1 MRITGKVR
9 IKNQQWRY
17 DPETGWLRCTAVL
30 LQNSVMPYQRAELK
44 APHDVRPTEDT
55 LYIWVPPEA
64 LADPDS
70 LASLEGTPVVAGAH
84 VWQTG
89 EEDTNRCGSIAGR
102 PYVDG
107 DDLVADIL
115 VTDRDAAQRIMLP
128 AGDPERLEEL
138 STGFDGLVEWMGGLC
153 ECGPYDGRFSQI
165 RYNHTAILR
174 AGEARGGS
182 SVRIVNTSEHPT
194 MPMEFTRIRLRN
206 GKFVRVVNEDVPAV
220 EEDQAATEAE
230 TKNSVDAG
238 KVNELMDQVTQLNQ
252 QIADL
257 TAERDKAAGELLAV
271 KEQLDAAL
279 DTSAIE
285 AAAEGLA
292 AERAD
297 ADTVMN
303 ARGKQLTAE
312 QRKLRGHDLRVA
324 VINSVRATALTEEQ
338 AKNPALVEG
347 MYIALRDATPAAA
360 VKPPSV
366 AAVVNS
372 QPAPIVAAVPQD
384 FDAIRARQ
392 YPGHFGGEKK

>member
-64 LADPDS
+64 LSDPDS

-102 PYVDG
+102 PHFDG

-115 VTDRDAAQRIMLP
+115 VTDREAAQRIMLP

-138 STGFDGLVEWMGGLC
+138 STGFDGLIEWMAGLS

-194 MPMEFTRIRLRN
+194 MPMEFTRVRLRN
-206 GKFVRVVNEDVPAV
+206 GKHIRIVNEDVPAFD
-220 EEDQAATEAE
+220 EDTEATETE
-230 TKNSVDAG
+230 TKNSVDG
-238 KVNELMDQVTQLNQ
+238 SKLNELMDQVAALNQ

-271 KEQLDAAL
+271 KEQLEAAL
-279 DTSAIE
+279 DTTAIE
-285 AAAEGLA
+285 AAADSLA
-292 AERAD
+292 SERAD

-303 ARGKQLTAE
+303 SRGKQLTAE
-312 QRKLRGHDLRVA
+312 QRKLRGHELRVA
-324 VINSVRATALTEEQ
+324 VVNSVRTAALTEEQ

-347 MYIALRDATPAAA
+347 IYMALRDTVPAAA
-360 VKPPSV
+360 AKPP
-366 AAVVNS
+366 AGHQIVNS
-372 QPAPIVAAVPQD
+372 QPAPIVAAVPTD